1 MCVWEETAMSEIAR
15 NINEEYWRPVQP
27 PRTMMNTVVSEALC
41 TNCGTEYAM
50 GARFC
55 HVCGA
60 DREPQMGL
68 GKSAG
73 ISRIMDFDQIREKL
87 GLSSASLILFAV
99 GCVCVLAAMFV
110 GLIYTANTVLD
121 WQAVQVWR
129 IEWMLAALVSFVAA
143 ILLKKT
149 SA

>member
-1 MCVWEETAMSEIAR
+1 MSEIAR
-15 NINEEYWRPVQP
+15 NLTQEYWRPAQP
-27 PRTMMNTVVSEALC
+27 PRTQMNALVSEAVC

-68 GKSAG
+68 GKSSGLA
-73 ISRIMDFDQIREKL
+73 RMLDFDQIREKL
-87 GLSSASLILFAV
+87 GLSSASLVLFVV
-99 GCVCVLAAMFV
+99 GCACILAALLTGV
-110 GLIYTANTVLD
+110 IYTANTVLD

-129 IEWMLAALVSFVAA
+129 IEWMLAALVSFAAA
-143 ILLKKT
+143 ILLKKVK
-149 SA
+149 A

>member
-1 MCVWEETAMSEIAR
+1 MSEIAR
-15 NINEEYWRPVQP
+15 NINQEYWRPAQP
-27 PRTMMNTVVSEALC
+27 PRTMMNSNALVSEAVC

-68 GKSAG
+68 GKSKGFAHF
-73 ISRIMDFDQIREKL
+73 MDFDQIRERL
-87 GLSSASLILFAV
+87 GLSSASLVLLFV
-99 GCVCVLAAMFV
+99 GCACVLAALLV

-121 WQAVQVWR
+121 WQAVQIWR
-129 IEWMLAALVSFVAA
+129 IEWMLAALVSFAAA

>member
-1 MCVWEETAMSEIAR
+1 MSEIAR
-15 NINEEYWRPVQP
+15 NINQEYWRPAQP
-27 PRTMMNTVVSEALC
+27 PRTMMNALVSEAVC

-73 ISRIMDFDQIREKL
+73 FTRMLDFDQIREKL
-87 GLSSASLILFAV
+87 GLSSASLVLLVV
-99 GCVCVLAAMFV
+99 GCGCVLAALLTGV
-110 GLIYTANTVLD
+110 IYTANTVLD

-129 IEWMLAALVSFVAA
+129 IEWMLAALVAFVAA

-149 SA
+149 PA

>member
-1 MCVWEETAMSEIAR
+1 MSEVAR
-15 NINEEYWRPVQP
+15 NISQEYWRPAQP
-27 PRTMMNTVVSEALC
+27 PRTMMNAPVSEAVC
-41 TNCGTEYAM
+41 TNCGTEYAL

-68 GKSAG
+68 GRSTG
-73 ISRIMDFDQIREKL
+73 FTRMMDFDQIREKL
-87 GLSSASLILFAV
+87 GMSSASLVLLVV
-99 GCVCVLAAMFV
+99 GCACVLAALLTGV
-110 GLIYTANTVLD
+110 IYTANTVLD

-129 IEWMLAALVSFVAA
+129 IEWMLAALVAFVAA

-149 SA
+149 PA